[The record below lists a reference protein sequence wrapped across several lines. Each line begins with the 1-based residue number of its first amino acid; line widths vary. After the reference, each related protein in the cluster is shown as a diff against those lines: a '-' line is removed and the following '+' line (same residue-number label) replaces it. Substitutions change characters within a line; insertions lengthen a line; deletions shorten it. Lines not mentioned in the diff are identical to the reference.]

1 MMRKKIKALL
11 FDFTKDHLAAHEAG
25 KVHMTSG
32 ENVLKDIM
40 IQFENGEC
48 SDSPLV
54 ELIELEPEP
63 ESSRYDI
70 VRNEQMSHIMGIDE
84 HNLCSYPIYD
94 HIFIKSRSYTRAL
107 LSKGARGEF
116 MILANK
122 EMFEGVNPIFEIR
135 YKYLDNKASQWKW
148 SSWHAIAGKFIVA
161 QTFNVGPGGIAEVYS
176 SITEKEI
183 ETFKQDFQ
191 IRYSGSSIVELAIEN
206 SLTRIMNDPFNGD
219 FRKVIDPNTFQIL
232 FDSQIIQEVSSE
244 KSYEIWK
251 SFEERYT

>member
-1 MMRKKIKALL
+1 MRKKIKALL

-48 SDSPLV
+48 SDSPFV
-54 ELIELEPEP
+54 ELIEIEPKAG
-63 ESSRYDI
+63 SYDLI
-70 VRNEQMSHIMGIDE
+70 RNEQMSHIIGIDE
-84 HNLCSYPIYD
+84 HNLCFYPIYTRT
-94 HIFIKSRSYTRAL
+94 FKKNRSFTRAL

-116 MILANK
+116 MILANN
-122 EMFEGVNPIFEIR
+122 EMFEGVNPVFEIR
-135 YKYLDNKASQWKW
+135 FKYYDNRAEQWKW
-148 SSWHAIAGKFIVA
+148 SSWQAIAGKFIVA
-161 QTFNVGPGGIAEVYS
+161 QTYKFGPGGIAEVYS
-176 SITEKEI
+176 SLTEKEI

-191 IRYSGSSIVELAIEN
+191 IRYSGSSIVELGIEN
-206 SLTRIMNDPFNGD
+206 SLPRIMNDPFNGD